1 MIDSHYFKEIFSKE
15 LNAPNCSVEKIENL
29 QTRAKLISN
38 LCEEINP
45 YSELSKDARDLLFF
59 LGIVDYYDPFAI
71 TKELL
76 LLLEETNEKLYKKN
90 IQ

>member
-15 LNAPNCSVEKIENL
+15 LNGSLVQIEASENL
-29 QTRAKLISN
+29 KIRAELISS

-45 YSELSKDARDLLFF
+45 YSELSKDTKDLLFF
-59 LGIVDYYDPFAI
+59 LGIVDFYDPFAI

-76 LLLEETNEKLYKKN
+76 LLLEETNQKLIKKT

>member
-15 LNAPNCSVEKIENL
+15 LNGSLIHLEDPESLKIKAE
-29 QTRAKLISN
+29 LISS

-45 YSELSKDARDLLFF
+45 YSELPKETKDLLFF
-59 LGIVDYYDPFAI
+59 LGIVDFYDPFAI

-76 LLLEETNEKLYKKN
+76 LLLEETNQKLEKKT

>member
-1 MIDSHYFKEIFSKE
+1 MIDSHYFKEVFSKE
-15 LNAPNCSVEKIENL
+15 LNAPIGNIENRENL
-29 QTRAKLISN
+29 ETRAKLISN

-45 YSELSKDARDLLFF
+45 YSELSKDAKDLLFF

-76 LLLEETNEKLYKKN
+76 LLLEETNEKLDQKK